1 MFLNCLVC
9 QYLFAA
15 INDAAV
21 EGGWWKDNASFQRNP
36 NMDVPT
42 TEDIRSALNVSSMT
56 TTAAPSGLFVNFAG
70 TDDCLM
76 VYMAEVIAA
85 ELHAGIKMAAQ
96 QATWWEKDFALIASD
111 GEKLP

>member
-1 MFLNCLVC
+1 MPSQCPGQEREYFYASTYGNKGTMFLNCLVC

-70 TDDCLM
+70 TDDCLKGEG
-76 VYMAEVIAA
+76 AR
-85 ELHAGIKMAAQ
+85 GS
-96 QATWWEKDFALIASD
+96 QAPKGA
-111 GEKLP
+111 